1 MLETEQHIIYIISSA
16 PFCSKDSVISTHIS
30 SGHYFIVC
38 ILKLKLQFLL
48 YKPGSL
54 ERKLFLNCD
63 VQEECQNG
71 STSAKY
77 SVL

>member
-1 MLETEQHIIYIISSA
+1 MAVNDL
-16 PFCSKDSVISTHIS
+16 
-30 SGHYFIVC
+30 GHYFTLS

-48 YKPGSL
+48 YKPGSQ
-54 ERKLFLNCD
+54 ESKLFLNCS

-71 STSAKY
+71 SMSLKY